1 MGSLVCEAKGNMLID
16 NDMSEQIKIQ
26 LPDGSVREV
35 AQGTTPFDVAMSI
48 SPRLAAAVVVARIRP
63 LTTPVVAGETAVEE
77 ADEAQTEAGMYG
89 SASELG
95 ERLVD
100 LAAPLN
106 EDVALELLKESDEA
120 ALKVV
125 RHSAAHVMA
134 TAILELFPETKLGHG
149 PATDN
154 GFFYDVYR
162 ETPFTEDDLAAI
174 EKRMA
179 EVVARD
185 ETFVREQE
193 SREMGLKD
201 YAEHGDFMKV
211 HFIERFTKP
220 GDEISLYR
228 NGKFVDFCR
237 GPHVPSTGRVKAFK
251 VTSVAGAYWLGD
263 EKNQQLQRIYGTAFF
278 NAKDM
283 DAHFKRL
290 EEIKARDHR
299 VLGKQLDLFSIQEV
313 AGAGLIFW
321 HPKGGLIRKT
331 MEDWMRDE
339 CIRRGYEM
347 VFTPHIMRREL
358 WKVSGHEGFYSQN
371 MYPPMELDDAE
382 YRLKPMNCP
391 GHILIYKN
399 SPKSYRD
406 LPQRYAELG
415 NVYRY
420 ERSGTMHGLLRVRGF
435 TQDDAHIFCTP
446 EQIESEIAACVEFAD
461 EVLKAFGFAEF
472 KVELSTWDPK
482 DQKSYVGSPE
492 HWETAV
498 GSLKKVLDAKA
509 IPYREIPGEA
519 AFYGPKIDIKLVDV
533 LGRLWQ
539 LSTVQFDFNLP
550 QRFELEYTGEDG
562 EKHRPVMVHRA
573 LFGSVERFFG
583 VLIEHYA
590 GAFPLWLAPVQV
602 GLVPISE
609 KHVEYARAV
618 KAKLEV
624 AGLRVELDA
633 RNEKMNAKIREFTLQ
648 KVPFVLVMG
657 DKEAEQR
664 EVNVRV
670 RGGGV
675 QGTFPLSEF
684 IANATTLIT
693 RKELN
698 LSDTPK
704 WHDAVLKAVQSFPTD
719 QFDLNDLYDL
729 RDEFASIFPNN
740 RHVNEKLRQQLQTLR
755 DEGIIQF
762 LDNEG
767 NYKRIK

>member
-1 MGSLVCEAKGNMLID
+1 MDV
-16 NDMSEQIKIQ
+16 SEQMIKIQ
-26 LPDGSVREV
+26 LPDGSVRYV
-35 AQGTTPFDVAMSI
+35 PRGTRAQDVAMSI

-63 LTTPVVAGETAVEE
+63 LVDPTLRDETAKDGAPGVVARVRSLAPTHDDETVMDGAPGVVARETVVAGAPGSETDGGSEGAMY
-77 ADEAQTEAGMYG
+77 AGKE
-89 SASELG
+89 SG

-100 LAAPLN
+100 LSAPLT
-106 EDVALELLKESDEA
+106 EDAALELLKESDEA

-149 PATDN
+149 PATDA

-162 ETPFTEDDLAAI
+162 PTPFSEDDLAAI

-185 ETFVREQE
+185 ETFVREE
-193 SREMGLKD
+193 EPREKGLED
-201 YAEHGDFMKV
+201 YAKQGEFMKV
-211 HFIERFTKP
+211 HFIERFTRP
-220 GDEISLYR
+220 GEEISLYR
-228 NGKFVDFCR
+228 NGEFTDFCR

-278 NAKDM
+278 NEKDLT
-283 DAHFKRL
+283 AHFRRL

-331 MEDWMRDE
+331 MEDWMREE
-339 CIRRGYEM
+339 CIRRGYDM

-358 WKVSGHEGFYSQN
+358 WKISGHEGFYGQN

-406 LPQRYAELG
+406 LPVRYAELG

-446 EQIESEIAACVEFAD
+446 AQIEDEVAGCIEFA
-461 EVLKAFGFAEF
+461 ESVLKTFGFSEF
-472 KVELSTWDPK
+472 KVELSTWDAK
-482 DQKSYVGSPE
+482 DRKSYVGSDE
-492 HWETAV
+492 NWTMAT
-498 GSLKKVLDAKA
+498 GSLKKVLERKG
-509 IPYREIPGEA
+509 IPYKEIPGEA

-533 LGRLWQ
+533 LGRMWQ
-539 LSTVQFDFNLP
+539 LSTVQFDFTLP
-550 QRFELEYTGEDG
+550 ERFELEYKGEDG
-562 EKHRPVMVHRA
+562 ELHRPVMVHRA

-590 GAFPLWLAPVQV
+590 GAFPLWLAPVQI
-602 GLVPISE
+602 GIVPISE
-609 KHVEYARAV
+609 KHLEYARGV
-618 KAKLEV
+618 KAKLEA

-648 KVPFVLVMG
+648 KAPFVLVMG
-657 DKEAEQR
+657 DKEAASES
-664 EVNVRV
+664 VSVRT
-670 RGGGV
+670 RGKG
-675 QGTFPLSEF
+675 
-684 IANATTLIT
+684 
-693 RKELN
+693 
-698 LSDTPK
+698 
-704 WHDAVLKAVQSFPTD
+704 
-719 QFDLNDLYDL
+719 
-729 RDEFASIFPNN
+729 
-740 RHVNEKLRQQLQTLR
+740 
-755 DEGIIQF
+755 DEGSVGLAEF
-762 LDNEG
+762 LERCRG
-767 NYKRIK
+767 LLESRSASL

>member
-1 MGSLVCEAKGNMLID
+1 MLELQITH
-16 NDMSEQIKIQ
+16 MSEQTIKVQ

-35 AQGTTPFDVAMSI
+35 ARGTTPYDIAMNI
-48 SPRLAAAVVVARIRP
+48 SPRLAAAVVVARVRP
-63 LTTPVVAGETAVEE
+63 LTPVTATAATTEGEEE
-77 ADEAQTEAGMYG
+77 NSEAAMYG
-89 SASELG
+89 STAAG

-100 LAAPLN
+100 LSAPLT
-106 EDVALELLKESDEA
+106 EDIALELLKESDEA

-149 PATDN
+149 PATKQ

-162 ETPFTEDDLAAI
+162 ETPFSEADLAAI
-174 EKRMA
+174 EQKMA

-185 ETFVREQE
+185 EKFVREEE
-193 SREMGLKD
+193 SREKGLVE
-201 YAEHGDFMKV
+201 YRSHGDFMKV

-228 NGKFVDFCR
+228 NGSFVDFCR

-263 EKNQQLQRIYGTAFF
+263 EKNQQLQRVYGTAFF

-283 DAHFKRL
+283 EQHFKRL

-339 CIRRGYEM
+339 CIRRGYDM

-358 WKVSGHEGFYSQN
+358 WKISGHEGFYSQN

-446 EQIESEIAACVEFAD
+446 EQIEGEIAACVEFAD

-482 DQKSYVGSPE
+482 DKKSYVGDE
-492 HWETAV
+492 RHWETAV
-498 GSLKKVLDAKA
+498 GSLKKVLDAKG

-590 GAFPLWLAPVQV
+590 GAFPMWLAPVQV

-609 KHVEYARAV
+609 KHLEYARTV
-618 KAKLEV
+618 KAKLE
-624 AGLRVELDA
+624 AQGLRVELDE
-633 RNEKMNAKIREFTLQ
+633 RNEKMNAKIREFTLK

-657 DKEAEQR
+657 DKEASAEA
-664 EVNVRV
+664 VSVRT
-670 RGGGV
+670 RGKGDEGSV
-675 QGTFPLSEF
+675 ALTEF
-684 IANATTLIT
+684 IARATGLVES
-693 RKELN
+693 RRVEL
-698 LSDTPK
+698 
-704 WHDAVLKAVQSFPTD
+704 
-719 QFDLNDLYDL
+719 
-729 RDEFASIFPNN
+729 
-740 RHVNEKLRQQLQTLR
+740 
-755 DEGIIQF
+755 
-762 LDNEG
+762 
-767 NYKRIK
+767 

>member
-1 MGSLVCEAKGNMLID
+1 MQRAGWCGGGKANMLVTD
-16 NDMSEQIKIQ
+16 DMSEQMISIQ

-35 AQGTTPFDVAMSI
+35 PRGTTPYDVAMSI
-48 SPRLAAAVVVARIRP
+48 SPRLAAAVVVARIKP
-63 LTTPVVAGETAVEE
+63 LTAVAAGTTASEE
-77 ADEAQTEAGMYG
+77 ESEASMYG
-89 SASELG
+89 ATAGG

-100 LAAPLN
+100 LSAPLT

-120 ALKVV
+120 SLKVV

-149 PATDN
+149 PATDA

-162 ETPFTEDDLAAI
+162 ETPFSDEDLAAI

-185 ETFVREQE
+185 EKFVREE
-193 SREMGLKD
+193 EPREKGLTD
-201 YAEHGDFMKV
+201 YEAQGEFMKV
-211 HFIERFTKP
+211 HFIEKFTRP
-220 GDEISLYR
+220 GEEISLYR
-228 NGKFVDFCR
+228 NGGFTDFCR

-278 NAKDM
+278 NAKDL

-299 VLGKQLDLFSIQEV
+299 VLGKQLDLFSIQDV

-321 HPKGGLIRKT
+321 HPKGGLIRKE
-331 MEDWMRDE
+331 MEDWMREE
-339 CIRRGYEM
+339 CIRRGYEL
-347 VFTPHIMRREL
+347 VYTPHIMKRDL
-358 WKVSGHEGFYSQN
+358 WKISGHDVNYGEN

-406 LPQRYAELG
+406 LPVRYAELG
-415 NVYRY
+415 NVYRF

-446 EQIESEIAACVEFAD
+446 EQVEDEIDACIEFAQS
-461 EVLKAFGFAEF
+461 VLKTFGFAEF
-472 KVELSTWDPK
+472 KVELSTWDPADK
-482 DQKSYVGSPE
+482 KFIGSAE
-492 HWETAV
+492 RWDSAA
-498 GSLKKVLDAKA
+498 GALKHVLDRKG
-509 IPYREIPGEA
+509 IPFKTIPGEA

-533 LGRLWQ
+533 LGRMWQ
-539 LSTVQFDFNLP
+539 LSTVQFDWNLP
-550 QRFELEYTGEDG
+550 ERFDLSYKGEDG
-562 EKHRPVMVHRA
+562 ELHQPVMVHRA

-590 GAFPLWLAPVQV
+590 GAFPMWLAPVQV

-609 KHVEYARAV
+609 KHLEYANAI
-618 KAKLEV
+618 KARLQA
-624 AGLRVELDA
+624 AGLRVELDG

-648 KVPFVLVMG
+648 KVPFILVMG
-657 DKEAEQR
+657 DKEAASDS
-664 EVNVRV
+664 VSVRT
-670 RGGGV
+670 RGKG
-675 QGTFPLSEF
+675 
-684 IANATTLIT
+684 
-693 RKELN
+693 
-698 LSDTPK
+698 
-704 WHDAVLKAVQSFPTD
+704 
-719 QFDLNDLYDL
+719 
-729 RDEFASIFPNN
+729 
-740 RHVNEKLRQQLQTLR
+740 
-755 DEGIIQF
+755 DEGSVGLEAFVERAVELVKGRKSGLEKI
-762 LDNEG
+762 
-767 NYKRIK
+767 

>member
-1 MGSLVCEAKGNMLID
+1 
-16 NDMSEQIKIQ
+16 
-26 LPDGSVREV
+26 
-35 AQGTTPFDVAMSI
+35 MSI
-48 SPRLAAAVVVARIRP
+48 SPRLAAVVVVARVRP
-63 LTTPVVAGETAVEE
+63 LTPVAAGTTT
-77 ADEAQTEAGMYG
+77 ADETSEAAMYG
-89 SASELG
+89 GAEGG

-100 LAAPLN
+100 LAAPLT

-149 PATDN
+149 PATDG

-162 ETPFTEDDLAAI
+162 ETPFSEENLAAI
-174 EKRMA
+174 ETRMA

-185 ETFVREQE
+185 EKFIREEE

-201 YAEHGDFMKV
+201 YAEQGEFMKV
-211 HFIERFTKP
+211 HFIEKFTQP

-278 NAKDM
+278 NAKDL

-313 AGAGLIFW
+313 AGSGLIFW

-331 MEDWMRDE
+331 MEDWMREE
-339 CIRRGYEM
+339 CIRRGYDM
-347 VFTPHIMRREL
+347 VYTPHIMRRDL
-358 WKVSGHEGFYSQN
+358 WKISGHEGFYSQN

-399 SPKSYRD
+399 SPRSYRD
-406 LPQRYAELG
+406 LPVRYAELG

-435 TQDDAHIFCTP
+435 TQDDAHIFCMP
-446 EQIESEIAACVEFAD
+446 SQIED
-461 EVLKAFGFAEF
+461 EVVACIDFAQSVLKTFGFEEF
-472 KVELSTWDPK
+472 KVELSTWDPN
-482 DQKSYVGSPE
+482 DRKSYTGSEE
-492 HWETAV
+492 HWNMAIS
-498 GSLKKVLDAKA
+498 SLKSALDRKG
-509 IPYREIPGEA
+509 IPFKTIPGEA

-533 LGRLWQ
+533 LGRMWQ

-550 QRFELEYTGEDG
+550 ARFELEYKGEDG
-562 EKHRPVMVHRA
+562 ELHQPVMVHRA

-590 GAFPLWLAPVQV
+590 GAFPLWLAPVQI
-602 GLVPISE
+602 GIVPISE
-609 KHVEYARAV
+609 KHVEYAVAV
-618 KAKLEV
+618 KAKLEA
-624 AGLRVELDA
+624 AGLRVELDQ

-657 DKEAEQR
+657 DKEASTEA
-664 EVNVRV
+664 VSVRT
-670 RGGGV
+670 RGKG
-675 QGTFPLSEF
+675 
-684 IANATTLIT
+684 
-693 RKELN
+693 
-698 LSDTPK
+698 
-704 WHDAVLKAVQSFPTD
+704 
-719 QFDLNDLYDL
+719 
-729 RDEFASIFPNN
+729 
-740 RHVNEKLRQQLQTLR
+740 
-755 DEGIIQF
+755 DEGSVSLVDFIERAKG
-762 LDNEG
+762 LVAS
-767 NYKRIK
+767 KTVAL